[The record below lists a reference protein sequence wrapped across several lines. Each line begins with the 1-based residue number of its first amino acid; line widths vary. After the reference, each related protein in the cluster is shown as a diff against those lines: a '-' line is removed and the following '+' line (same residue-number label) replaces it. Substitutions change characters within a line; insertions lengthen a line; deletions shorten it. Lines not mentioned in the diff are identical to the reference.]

1 MRHVSSVL
9 LICVLPA
16 VLGCTQEK
24 VADRSDA
31 PADSVIVVPSRAIQS
46 GQVGQE
52 AARSVALADTVALT
66 GEIQSDPLRTT
77 HVATRVAGTVQ
88 SVSVVVGSLV
98 RLGEVLSTVYS
109 PEFLA
114 AESDF
119 LLAHERLERAA
130 TGAEQDV
137 VTLQSIVQ
145 SSRRRLE
152 VLGASAHDIAEIER
166 THRALDLLTLRS
178 PRTGIVT
185 DVSAAVGKQLTAGED
200 LFGVTD
206 PTVVW
211 AVVNAH
217 EQDLAALHPGQSA
230 RVTANAYPLRVFSG
244 RVTTLEGSL
253 DEASRTLKVRISVP
267 NSDAALK
274 PGMFVTAQIASGQTH
289 QAVVLPEA
297 AVQDFGDAKVVF
309 VAHSNSTFVS
319 RPVAVRPLGGDLVEI
334 LRGLT
339 AGTPVAV
346 RGAFLVRSQAQ
357 KAEMG
362 DE

>member
-1 MRHVSSVL
+1 MRRVLSMLLVSVL
-9 LICVLPA
+9 PV
-16 VLGCTQEK
+16 VFGCTQEK
-24 VADRSDA
+24 ISDRKDA
-31 PADSVIVVPSRAIQS
+31 PPDSVIVVPARAIQS

-52 AARSVALADTVALT
+52 VARSVALADTVALT

-77 HVATRVAGTVQ
+77 HLATRVAGTVQ
-88 SVSVVVGSLV
+88 SVHVVVGSLV
-98 RLGEVLSTVYS
+98 RQGEVLATVYS

-119 LLAHERLERAA
+119 LLAHERLER
-130 TGAEQDV
+130 TGSGQDV

-152 VLGASAHDIAEIER
+152 VLGASAGDIAGIER
-166 THRALDLLTLRS
+166 THRAVDLLTLRS

-206 PTVVW
+206 PSVVW

-217 EQDLAALHPGQSA
+217 EQDLAALRPGQSA
-230 RVTANAYPLRVFSG
+230 RVTANAYPVRVFSG

-267 NSDAALK
+267 NSDAVLK

-309 VAHSNSTFVS
+309 VAHSDSTFVS